1 MTDGSEGTAS
11 SSRTRVHPSDDDAS
25 ATSTVGA
32 PKTAVHSA
40 GSIRRIKDQAGV
52 PMDDG
57 WRPRVQS
64 FLDDPN
70 SSPQASVFAVGMLL
84 TIIASV
90 ATMCVGSYPSHA
102 SWANGPQ
109 EWAFNVIF
117 TIEFAVRCAAAT
129 DLKNLYLDAYMYF
142 DFFAVVPFWAEKIG
156 AVLEFETEGAFFK
169 ILMAL
174 RMLRL
179 LKISRQY
186 DGSIVIVRALKVR
199 RARRALASSPRSGL
213 KAELSL
219 SLSRCRSPR
228 SARPSSSSWSP

>member
-1 MTDGSEGTAS
+1 MTEVWGVTDMLIYHIRFRISGGIALRGPSGSLQRA
-11 SSRTRVHPSDDDAS
+11 
-25 ATSTVGA
+25 
-32 PKTAVHSA
+32 
-40 GSIRRIKDQAGV
+40 
-52 PMDDG
+52 
-57 WRPRVQS
+57 
-64 FLDDPN
+64 F
-70 SSPQASVFAVGMLL
+70 
-84 TIIASV
+84 V
-90 ATMCVGSYPSHA
+90 ATKSEKV
-102 SWANGPQ
+102 Q
-109 EWAFNVIF
+109 INVIF

-228 SARPSSSSWSP
+228 SACPSSSSWSP